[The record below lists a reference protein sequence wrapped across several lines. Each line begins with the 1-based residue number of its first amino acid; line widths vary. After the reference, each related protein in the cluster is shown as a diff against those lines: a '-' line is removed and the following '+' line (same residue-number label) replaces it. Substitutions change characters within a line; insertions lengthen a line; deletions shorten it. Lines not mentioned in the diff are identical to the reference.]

1 MPPKLPMHLRPE
13 RTRHGKL
20 VYFVR
25 VGHGPR
31 IRIREE
37 FDTAEFWQAYRDAVA
52 GKAPPT
58 KATKPENKSGSL
70 AWLTARYMASSDWS
84 NEISQATRKQ
94 RGAIYRA
101 VNAKI
106 GDKPF
111 AAVTKA
117 KITEG
122 RERRKEKPH
131 AANNFL
137 KAMRALFGWAVK
149 NELLEVDPTIGVKL
163 LSTDNPEGHHTWSE
177 EEVARFEAK
186 WPLGTRQRLA
196 MDLLLFTGLR
206 RGDVVR
212 IGRPHVRRG
221 VLSIRTEKNQEVVVL
236 PVLPPLR
243 ASIDATKCGELTFLA
258 TSRGEPFDKATFGN
272 WFAKACKAAGVPGR
286 AHGLRKCGA
295 VRAAEGGATEAQL
308 NAIFGWA
315 EGSKESATYT
325 KKADRA
331 RRAAAAM
338 STLLHVEDSAPD
350 EGDEIDDEAQPKNTK
365 SRTL

>member
-1 MPPKLPMHLRPE
+1 MPTYRAALQGKPAE
-13 RTRHGKL
+13 TR
-20 VYFVR
+20 
-25 VGHGPR
+25 
-31 IRIREE
+31 
-37 FDTAEFWQAYRDAVA
+37 AS
-52 GKAPPT
+52 
-58 KATKPENKSGSL
+58 KPENKTGSL

-94 RGAIYRA
+94 RGAIFRA

-106 GDKPF
+106 GDKPY

-117 KITEG
+117 KIIDG
-122 RERRKEKPH
+122 RERRKDKPH

-149 NELLEVDPTIGVKL
+149 NEHLEVDPTIGVKL
-163 LSTDNPEGHHTWSE
+163 LSTDNPDGFHTWE
-177 EEVARFEAK
+177 EDEVARFEAR
-186 WPLGTRQRLA
+186 WPLGTRERLA
-196 MDLLLFTGLR
+196 MDLLLYTGLR

-212 IGRPHVRRG
+212 IGRPHVRNN
-221 VLSIRTEKNQEVVVL
+221 VLSLRQTEKNGELVVL
-236 PVLPPLR
+236 PILEPLR
-243 ASIDATKCGELTFLA
+243 ASIDSTQCGDLTFLA
-258 TSRGEPFDKATFGN
+258 TSRGKPFDKASFGN

-295 VRAAEGGATEAQL
+295 VRAAEGGATEAQM

-315 EGSKESATYT
+315 EGSKESSTYI

-331 RRAAAAM
+331 RRAAAAAQ
-338 STLLHVEDSAPD
+338 TLLPAVKQE
-350 EGDEIDDEAQPKNTK
+350 DEIPEDEAQPMNAK

>member
-1 MPPKLPMHLRPE
+1 MVRKLPLHLRRE
-13 RTRHGKL
+13 RTRHGTV

-25 VGHGPR
+25 VSHGPR
-31 IRIREE
+31 VRIRDA
-37 FDTAEFWQAYRDAVA
+37 FDTPEFWDAYRTALQ
-52 GKAPPT
+52 GKPAE
-58 KATKPENKSGSL
+58 ARASKPENKAGSL
-70 AWLTARYMASSDWS
+70 AWLVARYMASADWS
-84 NEISQATRKQ
+84 NEISAATRKQ

-106 GDKPF
+106 GDKPYK
-111 AAVTKA
+111 AVTKA

-149 NELLEVDPTIGVKL
+149 NEHLEVDPTIGVKL
-163 LSTDNPEGHHTWSE
+163 LSTDNPEGFHTWDE
-177 EEVARFEAK
+177 DEVAKFEAK
-186 WPLGTRQRLA
+186 WPIGTRERLA
-196 MDLLLFTGLR
+196 MDLLLYTGLR

-221 VLSIRTEKNQEVVVL
+221 LLTIRTEKTEEVVIL
-236 PVLPPLR
+236 PVLPPLQ
-243 ASIDATKCGELTFLA
+243 ASIDATQGGELTFLA
-258 TSRGEPFDKATFGN
+258 TSRGQPFDKASFGN
-272 WFAKACKAAGVPGR
+272 WFAKKCKEAGVPGR

-295 VRAAEGGATEAQL
+295 VRAAEGGATEAQM

-315 EGSKESATYT
+315 EGSKESSTYI

-331 RRAAAAM
+331 RRAAAAAQ
-338 STLLHVEDSAPD
+338 TLLPTPKPEDQIQ
-350 EGDEIDDEAQPKNTK
+350 EEEAQPVNAK
-365 SRTL
+365 SRTM

>member
-1 MPPKLPMHLRPE
+1 MVRKLPLHLRRE
-13 RTRHGKL
+13 RTRHGL
-20 VYFVR
+20 VVYFVR

-31 IRIREE
+31 VRIREQ
-37 FDTAEFWQAYRDAVA
+37 FDTAEFWEAYRDAVA

-58 KATKPENKSGSL
+58 KASKPENKTGSL

-94 RGAIYRA
+94 RGAIFRA

-117 KITEG
+117 KIIDG
-122 RERRKEKPH
+122 RERRKDKPH
-131 AANNFL
+131 AANNCL
-137 KAMRALFGWAVK
+137 KAMRALFGWAMR
-149 NELLEVDPTIGVKL
+149 NEHLEVDPTVGVKL
-163 LSTDNPEGHHTWSE
+163 LSTDNPDGFHTWE
-177 EEVARFEAK
+177 EDEVARFEAR
-186 WPLGTRQRLA
+186 WLIGTRERLA
-196 MDLLLFTGLR
+196 MDLLLYTGLR

-221 VLSIRTEKNQEVVVL
+221 LLTIRTEKTEELVTL
-236 PVLPPLR
+236 PVLQPLQ
-243 ASIDATKCGELTFLA
+243 ASIDATPGGDLTFLA
-258 TSRGEPFDKATFGN
+258 TSRGQPFDKASFGN

-286 AHGLRKCGA
+286 AYGLRKCGA
-295 VRAAEGGATEAQL
+295 VRAAEGGATEAQM

-315 EGSKESATYT
+315 EGSKESSTYIR
-325 KKADRA
+325 KADRA
-331 RRAAAAM
+331 RRAAAAAQ
-338 STLLHVEDSAPD
+338 TLLPAVKQEDKIP
-350 EGDEIDDEAQPKNTK
+350 EDEAQPKNAK